1 MNNTFENLMNS
12 EDDED
17 YFNSKTESA
26 ILSTETDYSN
36 SNTTLDSSFEPNT
49 SSLNNSESLFPELD
63 EIDLETLKRTAL
75 VSVWK
80 LQDKIAFIENEC
92 LETDSSDKLN
102 YISNLCIKILDLI
115 PLQKSQ

>member
-1 MNNTFENLMNS
+1 MNS

-26 ILSTETDYSN
+26 TDYSN
-36 SNTTLDSSFEPNT
+36 TSNTTLDSSFEPNT
-49 SSLNNSESLFPELD
+49 ASLNNSESLFPELD
-63 EIDLETLKRTAL
+63 ERDLENLKRTAL